1 MEFNLIGYENGKEV
15 KVPIPFDEIVK
26 QFWPYHNAPSKVA
39 VSTSLGDDSAIAEL
53 PAYDGAKDSY
63 PGIDVNTYNP
73 KTDRPCSW
81 FRIELKNATDDT
93 VRGYLYGGEDGIESE
108 GPLVEIVDGVRK
120 DGDESPRVLWN
131 SSKVHFEPMTSENF
145 ELRKRA
151 VTKDQLDAVDETF
164 NNAKNNLPTN
174 GKKPDISEFKP
185 VIDPENC
192 ICVYGLSDDLVEIEN
207 TEYEDDEIDCYDCK
221 GVRLHF
227 FDGTVAFVSY
237 GDNGIWRIKIEHQGF
252 APNEIVKN
260 EDRDCDAYSDILK
273 IDADVQKHEII
284 Y

>member
-1 MEFNLIGYENGKEV
+1 M
-15 KVPIPFDEIVK
+15 
-26 QFWPYHNAPSKVA
+26 
-39 VSTSLGDDSAIAEL
+39 VSNR
-53 PAYDGAKDSY
+53 AKKC
-63 PGIDVNTYNP
+63 N
-73 KTDRPCSW
+73 
-81 FRIELKNATDDT
+81 

-237 GDNGIWRIKIEHQGF
+237 GDNGIWRIKIEQQGF

-260 EDRDCDAYSDILK
+260 EDRDYDAYSDILK

-284 Y
+284 H

>member
-1 MEFNLIGYENGKEV
+1 MKITLRGCNGKKRE
-15 KVPIPFDEIVK
+15 IPLEELIEKFCEEWLVHIVDG
-26 QFWPYHNAPSKVA
+26 FRGS
-39 VSTSLGDDSAIAEL
+39 DDIF
-53 PAYDGAKDSY
+53 PRT
-63 PGIDVNTYNP
+63 IYNP

-260 EDRDCDAYSDILK
+260 EDRDYDAYSDILK

-284 Y
+284 H